1 MVLQNSFLQYSVS
14 NDGLY
19 YVQLLKFTNEI
30 RESNRTK
37 NKPKFYSKSINSALE
52 RNMSNSSALHKKCT
66 SSLKEKNAKDEN
78 SKYRNSLTLET
89 L

>member
-37 NKPKFYSKSINSALE
+37 NKPKFCSKSINSALE
-52 RNMSNSSALHKKCT
+52 RNMSSTSELHKKCT

-78 SKYRNSLTLET
+78 TKDIDLLTLKT